1 MSHTS
6 LRRIVKEATGQDV
19 YKCQGC
25 FDCEL
30 PASADADIPLGSLVQ
45 MIIYDD
51 KEALSSRTLW
61 SDEILQS
68 SRYSCQR
75 GLNVQAIMLALREE
89 ARKQGLSLE
98 NTRL

>member
-1 MSHTS
+1 MSPTS
-6 LRRIVKEATGQDV
+6 LRRIVKDSTGQDV

-25 FDCEL
+25 YDCEL
-30 PASADADIPLGSLVQ
+30 TASTEADVPLGSLVQ

-51 KEALSSRTLW
+51 REALTCRTLW

-68 SRYSCQR
+68 SRYSCLR

-89 ARKQGLSLE
+89 ARREGLAG
-98 NTRL
+98 